1 MAVDKNK
8 RIKRRVRNA
17 YIVSTVSIALV
28 LFLLG
33 AVGYLIMGALNA
45 TERLKE
51 NVTVYVMLRD
61 DITAE
66 QSAALKGRIEKHE
79 GVREVKYTSK
89 DEAAAEF
96 QAYLGDDFV
105 GFLQENP
112 LPDMYEVKVAS
123 TSAEKEALSAL
134 ERQLLSWE
142 GVDEVVYQRSVIDQ
156 ITSNI
161 NKFNLILLL
170 FGATLL
176 VISLILLNNTI
187 RVTIFSKRYIIHT
200 MKLVGA
206 TRWFIMKPFLV
217 TSVLQGIYAGLIS
230 WAMLAVMIVGLS
242 EGLPEVNFVGEHAY
256 IAAIC
261 GVLMV
266 GGILISLV
274 FTSFAVRK
282 FLRMNTVW
290 RTFEKT
296 GRQDF
301 PEPGKPAA
309 GRTRFASLPF
319 RAGRPGPYGGTYAGP
334 DFGPPHG
341 GRTGGRRTEYDGN
354 LFGDAQPVVCRRSF
368 QVAGYRAAVDFQ
380 PVRLRRRVARR
391 RGTPIRL
398 AVGRRRLE
406 RYRVRR
412 SEISQV
418 PDCPVRRVFR
428 TGARACRQRP

>member
-1 MAVDKNK
+1 MAVVKNK

-261 GVLMV
+261 GVLMI

-282 FLRMNTVW
+282 FLRMNTSN
-290 RTFEKT
+290 
-296 GRQDF
+296 
-301 PEPGKPAA
+301 A
-309 GRTRFASLPF
+309 
-319 RAGRPGPYGGTYAGP
+319 
-334 DFGPPHG
+334 
-341 GRTGGRRTEYDGN
+341 N
-354 LFGDAQPVVCRRSF
+354 L
-368 QVAGYRAAVDFQ
+368 Y
-380 PVRLRRRVARR
+380 
-391 RGTPIRL
+391 
-398 AVGRRRLE
+398 
-406 RYRVRR
+406 
-412 SEISQV
+412 
-418 PDCPVRRVFR
+418 
-428 TGARACRQRP
+428 

>member
-161 NKFNLILLL
+161 NKFNLILL
-170 FGATLL
+170 
-176 VISLILLNNTI
+176 NNTI

-282 FLRMNTVW
+282 FLRMNTSN
-290 RTFEKT
+290 
-296 GRQDF
+296 
-301 PEPGKPAA
+301 A
-309 GRTRFASLPF
+309 
-319 RAGRPGPYGGTYAGP
+319 
-334 DFGPPHG
+334 
-341 GRTGGRRTEYDGN
+341 N
-354 LFGDAQPVVCRRSF
+354 L
-368 QVAGYRAAVDFQ
+368 Y
-380 PVRLRRRVARR
+380 
-391 RGTPIRL
+391 
-398 AVGRRRLE
+398 
-406 RYRVRR
+406 
-412 SEISQV
+412 
-418 PDCPVRRVFR
+418 
-428 TGARACRQRP
+428 

>member
-96 QAYLGDDFV
+96 QAS
-105 GFLQENP
+105 LQENP

-156 ITSNI
+156 ITLNI

-282 FLRMNTVW
+282 FLRMNTSN
-290 RTFEKT
+290 
-296 GRQDF
+296 
-301 PEPGKPAA
+301 A
-309 GRTRFASLPF
+309 
-319 RAGRPGPYGGTYAGP
+319 
-334 DFGPPHG
+334 
-341 GRTGGRRTEYDGN
+341 N
-354 LFGDAQPVVCRRSF
+354 L
-368 QVAGYRAAVDFQ
+368 Y
-380 PVRLRRRVARR
+380 
-391 RGTPIRL
+391 
-398 AVGRRRLE
+398 
-406 RYRVRR
+406 
-412 SEISQV
+412 
-418 PDCPVRRVFR
+418 
-428 TGARACRQRP
+428 

>member
-187 RVTIFSKRYIIHT
+187 RVTIFSKRPIWYRST
-200 MKLVGA
+200 C
-206 TRWFIMKPFLV
+206 
-217 TSVLQGIYAGLIS
+217 
-230 WAMLAVMIVGLS
+230 
-242 EGLPEVNFVGEHAY
+242 
-256 IAAIC
+256 AIWDANVSC
-261 GVLMV
+261 PK
-266 GGILISLV
+266 
-274 FTSFAVRK
+274 A
-282 FLRMNTVW
+282 
-290 RTFEKT
+290 
-296 GRQDF
+296 
-301 PEPGKPAA
+301 
-309 GRTRFASLPF
+309 
-319 RAGRPGPYGGTYAGP
+319 PYGS
-334 DFGPPHG
+334 
-341 GRTGGRRTEYDGN
+341 GRRKPT
-354 LFGDAQPVVCRRSF
+354 CR
-368 QVAGYRAAVDFQ
+368 YW
-380 PVRLRRRVARR
+380 
-391 RGTPIRL
+391 PIRS
-398 AVGRRRLE
+398 AN
-406 RYRVRR
+406 
-412 SEISQV
+412 
-418 PDCPVRRVFR
+418 PD
-428 TGARACRQRP
+428 TAC

>member
-142 GVDEVVYQRSVIDQ
+142 GVDAVSYTHLTLPTKLEV
-156 ITSNI
+156 
-161 NKFNLILLL
+161 
-170 FGATLL
+170 
-176 VISLILLNNTI
+176 
-187 RVTIFSKRYIIHT
+187 
-200 MKLVGA
+200 
-206 TRWFIMKPFLV
+206 
-217 TSVLQGIYAGLIS
+217 
-230 WAMLAVMIVGLS
+230 
-242 EGLPEVNFVGEHAY
+242 
-256 IAAIC
+256 
-261 GVLMV
+261 
-266 GGILISLV
+266 
-274 FTSFAVRK
+274 
-282 FLRMNTVW
+282 
-290 RTFEKT
+290 
-296 GRQDF
+296 
-301 PEPGKPAA
+301 
-309 GRTRFASLPF
+309 
-319 RAGRPGPYGGTYAGP
+319 
-334 DFGPPHG
+334 
-341 GRTGGRRTEYDGN
+341 
-354 LFGDAQPVVCRRSF
+354 
-368 QVAGYRAAVDFQ
+368 
-380 PVRLRRRVARR
+380 
-391 RGTPIRL
+391 
-398 AVGRRRLE
+398 
-406 RYRVRR
+406 
-412 SEISQV
+412 
-418 PDCPVRRVFR
+418 
-428 TGARACRQRP
+428 

>member
-156 ITSNI
+156 ITSHQQVQPDSAA
-161 NKFNLILLL
+161 FRRDAARHFADSAQQYDSGDDLLEAL
-170 FGATLL
+170 
-176 VISLILLNNTI
+176 
-187 RVTIFSKRYIIHT
+187 YH
-200 MKLVGA
+200 
-206 TRWFIMKPFLV
+206 P
-217 TSVLQGIYAGLIS
+217 YD
-230 WAMLAVMIVGLS
+230 
-242 EGLPEVNFVGEHAY
+242 E
-256 IAAIC
+256 
-261 GVLMV
+261 
-266 GGILISLV
+266 
-274 FTSFAVRK
+274 
-282 FLRMNTVW
+282 
-290 RTFEKT
+290 
-296 GRQDF
+296 
-301 PEPGKPAA
+301 A
-309 GRTRFASLPF
+309 GRRHALVHHEAFSGDQRPAGTLC
-319 RAGRPGPYGGTYAGP
+319 RADLLGDARGDDRGAQRGAARGELRGRACLYRGDLRRA
-334 DFGPPHG
+334 D
-341 GRTGGRRTEYDGN
+341 GRRHSDLARFHE
-354 LFGDAQPVVCRRSF
+354 
-368 QVAGYRAAVDFQ
+368 
-380 PVRLRRRVARR
+380 LRRA
-391 RGTPIRL
+391 
-398 AVGRRRLE
+398 
-406 RYRVRR
+406 
-412 SEISQV
+412 QV
-418 PDCPVRRVFR
+418 PADEYE
-428 TGARACRQRP
+428 

>member
-1 MAVDKNK
+1 MPPAGL
-8 RIKRRVRNA
+8 
-17 YIVSTVSIALV
+17 SS
-28 LFLLG
+28 
-33 AVGYLIMGALNA
+33 
-45 TERLKE
+45 
-51 NVTVYVMLRD
+51 
-61 DITAE
+61 
-66 QSAALKGRIEKHE
+66 
-79 GVREVKYTSK
+79 
-89 DEAAAEF
+89 
-96 QAYLGDDFV
+96 
-105 GFLQENP
+105 
-112 LPDMYEVKVAS
+112 VAS

-282 FLRMNTVW
+282 FLRMNTSN
-290 RTFEKT
+290 
-296 GRQDF
+296 
-301 PEPGKPAA
+301 A
-309 GRTRFASLPF
+309 
-319 RAGRPGPYGGTYAGP
+319 
-334 DFGPPHG
+334 
-341 GRTGGRRTEYDGN
+341 N
-354 LFGDAQPVVCRRSF
+354 L
-368 QVAGYRAAVDFQ
+368 Y
-380 PVRLRRRVARR
+380 
-391 RGTPIRL
+391 
-398 AVGRRRLE
+398 
-406 RYRVRR
+406 
-412 SEISQV
+412 
-418 PDCPVRRVFR
+418 
-428 TGARACRQRP
+428 

>member
-206 TRWFIMKPFLV
+206 TRWFIIEAFSGDQRP
-217 TSVLQGIYAGLIS
+217 AGNLCR
-230 WAMLAVMIVGLS
+230 ADLLGDARGDDR
-242 EGLPEVNFVGEHAY
+242 GAQRGAARGE
-256 IAAIC
+256 
-261 GVLMV
+261 
-266 GGILISLV
+266 
-274 FTSFAVRK
+274 
-282 FLRMNTVW
+282 LR
-290 RTFEKT
+290 
-296 GRQDF
+296 GRACLYRGDL
-301 PEPGKPAA
+301 
-309 GRTRFASLPF
+309 R
-319 RAGRPGPYGGTYAGP
+319 RA
-334 DFGPPHG
+334 D
-341 GRTGGRRTEYDGN
+341 GRRHSDLARFHE
-354 LFGDAQPVVCRRSF
+354 
-368 QVAGYRAAVDFQ
+368 
-380 PVRLRRRVARR
+380 LRRA
-391 RGTPIRL
+391 
-398 AVGRRRLE
+398 
-406 RYRVRR
+406 
-412 SEISQV
+412 QV
-418 PDCPVRRVFR
+418 PADEYE
-428 TGARACRQRP
+428 

>member
-79 GVREVKYTSK
+79 G
-89 DEAAAEF
+89 AAEF

-282 FLRMNTVW
+282 FLRMNTSN
-290 RTFEKT
+290 
-296 GRQDF
+296 
-301 PEPGKPAA
+301 A
-309 GRTRFASLPF
+309 
-319 RAGRPGPYGGTYAGP
+319 
-334 DFGPPHG
+334 
-341 GRTGGRRTEYDGN
+341 N
-354 LFGDAQPVVCRRSF
+354 L
-368 QVAGYRAAVDFQ
+368 Y
-380 PVRLRRRVARR
+380 
-391 RGTPIRL
+391 
-398 AVGRRRLE
+398 
-406 RYRVRR
+406 
-412 SEISQV
+412 
-418 PDCPVRRVFR
+418 
-428 TGARACRQRP
+428 

>member
-176 VISLILLNNTI
+176 VISLILLL
-187 RVTIFSKRYIIHT
+187 SLIH
-200 MKLVGA
+200 L
-206 TRWFIMKPFLV
+206 
-217 TSVLQGIYAGLIS
+217 
-230 WAMLAVMIVGLS
+230 
-242 EGLPEVNFVGEHAY
+242 
-256 IAAIC
+256 
-261 GVLMV
+261 
-266 GGILISLV
+266 
-274 FTSFAVRK
+274 
-282 FLRMNTVW
+282 
-290 RTFEKT
+290 
-296 GRQDF
+296 
-301 PEPGKPAA
+301 
-309 GRTRFASLPF
+309 
-319 RAGRPGPYGGTYAGP
+319 
-334 DFGPPHG
+334 
-341 GRTGGRRTEYDGN
+341 
-354 LFGDAQPVVCRRSF
+354 
-368 QVAGYRAAVDFQ
+368 
-380 PVRLRRRVARR
+380 
-391 RGTPIRL
+391 
-398 AVGRRRLE
+398 
-406 RYRVRR
+406 
-412 SEISQV
+412 
-418 PDCPVRRVFR
+418 
-428 TGARACRQRP
+428 

>member
-206 TRWFIMKPFLV
+206 TRWF
-217 TSVLQGIYAGLIS
+217 VLQGIYAGLIS

-282 FLRMNTVW
+282 FLRMNTSN
-290 RTFEKT
+290 
-296 GRQDF
+296 
-301 PEPGKPAA
+301 A
-309 GRTRFASLPF
+309 
-319 RAGRPGPYGGTYAGP
+319 
-334 DFGPPHG
+334 
-341 GRTGGRRTEYDGN
+341 N
-354 LFGDAQPVVCRRSF
+354 L
-368 QVAGYRAAVDFQ
+368 Y
-380 PVRLRRRVARR
+380 
-391 RGTPIRL
+391 
-398 AVGRRRLE
+398 
-406 RYRVRR
+406 
-412 SEISQV
+412 
-418 PDCPVRRVFR
+418 
-428 TGARACRQRP
+428 

>member
-61 DITAE
+61 DITTE

-96 QAYLGDDFV
+96 QA
-105 GFLQENP
+105 FLQENP

-282 FLRMNTVW
+282 FLRMNTSN
-290 RTFEKT
+290 
-296 GRQDF
+296 
-301 PEPGKPAA
+301 A
-309 GRTRFASLPF
+309 
-319 RAGRPGPYGGTYAGP
+319 
-334 DFGPPHG
+334 
-341 GRTGGRRTEYDGN
+341 N
-354 LFGDAQPVVCRRSF
+354 L
-368 QVAGYRAAVDFQ
+368 Y
-380 PVRLRRRVARR
+380 
-391 RGTPIRL
+391 
-398 AVGRRRLE
+398 
-406 RYRVRR
+406 
-412 SEISQV
+412 
-418 PDCPVRRVFR
+418 
-428 TGARACRQRP
+428 

>member
-176 VISLILLNNTI
+176 VISLILL
-187 RVTIFSKRYIIHT
+187 SKRYIIHT

-282 FLRMNTVW
+282 FLRMNTSN
-290 RTFEKT
+290 
-296 GRQDF
+296 
-301 PEPGKPAA
+301 A
-309 GRTRFASLPF
+309 
-319 RAGRPGPYGGTYAGP
+319 
-334 DFGPPHG
+334 
-341 GRTGGRRTEYDGN
+341 N
-354 LFGDAQPVVCRRSF
+354 L
-368 QVAGYRAAVDFQ
+368 Y
-380 PVRLRRRVARR
+380 
-391 RGTPIRL
+391 
-398 AVGRRRLE
+398 
-406 RYRVRR
+406 
-412 SEISQV
+412 
-418 PDCPVRRVFR
+418 
-428 TGARACRQRP
+428 

>member
-206 TRWFIMKPFLV
+206 TPFLV

-282 FLRMNTVW
+282 FLRMNTSN
-290 RTFEKT
+290 
-296 GRQDF
+296 
-301 PEPGKPAA
+301 A
-309 GRTRFASLPF
+309 
-319 RAGRPGPYGGTYAGP
+319 
-334 DFGPPHG
+334 
-341 GRTGGRRTEYDGN
+341 N
-354 LFGDAQPVVCRRSF
+354 L
-368 QVAGYRAAVDFQ
+368 Y
-380 PVRLRRRVARR
+380 
-391 RGTPIRL
+391 
-398 AVGRRRLE
+398 
-406 RYRVRR
+406 
-412 SEISQV
+412 
-418 PDCPVRRVFR
+418 
-428 TGARACRQRP
+428 

>member
-176 VISLILLNNTI
+176 V
-187 RVTIFSKRYIIHT
+187 
-200 MKLVGA
+200 A

-282 FLRMNTVW
+282 FLRMNTSN
-290 RTFEKT
+290 
-296 GRQDF
+296 
-301 PEPGKPAA
+301 A
-309 GRTRFASLPF
+309 
-319 RAGRPGPYGGTYAGP
+319 
-334 DFGPPHG
+334 
-341 GRTGGRRTEYDGN
+341 N
-354 LFGDAQPVVCRRSF
+354 L
-368 QVAGYRAAVDFQ
+368 Y
-380 PVRLRRRVARR
+380 
-391 RGTPIRL
+391 
-398 AVGRRRLE
+398 
-406 RYRVRR
+406 
-412 SEISQV
+412 
-418 PDCPVRRVFR
+418 
-428 TGARACRQRP
+428 